1 MLGRSHNLESLLH
14 REQNLVSD
22 IFSIL
27 TVTTALEVIISCV
40 LKFIENLLNIDNE
53 WDDEDITIEKG
64 RKFRILMHV

>member
-27 TVTTALEVIISCV
+27 TVTTAFEAIISYV

-53 WDDEDITIEKG
+53 LDDEDITIKKVIG
-64 RKFRILMHV
+64 LFC